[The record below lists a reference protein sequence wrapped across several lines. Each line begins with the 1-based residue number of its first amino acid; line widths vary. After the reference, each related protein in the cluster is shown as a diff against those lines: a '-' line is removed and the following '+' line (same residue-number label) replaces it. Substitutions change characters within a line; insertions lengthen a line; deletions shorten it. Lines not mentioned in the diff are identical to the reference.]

1 MANRSSWDAG
11 ETMSDAS
18 INDCKY
24 HFHFQNVSRLLVRV
38 VIGFRILLKEEQGS
52 LLPWSPCL
60 RHCKIWKAVFW
71 QQFKGLI
78 CFVPVKYT
86 TVYFISADLG
96 VCVCLSVR
104 GGNMVLWQFV
114 GWNREDWNWLHV
126 TQWMK
131 TQDECIKNSYN
142 ILKIWY
148 RLLQLYLQF

>member
-38 VIGFRILLKEEQGS
+38 VIGFRILLKEAQGS

-60 RHCKIWKAVFW
+60 RHRKIWKAVFW

-96 VCVCLSVR
+96 VCVSLGEGRKYGAVAVCRLKQR
-104 GGNMVLWQFV
+104 GLKLIACNTVD
-114 GWNREDWNWLHV
+114 EDPR
-126 TQWMK
+126 WMHK
-131 TQDECIKNSYN
+131 K
-142 ILKIWY
+142 
-148 RLLQLYLQF
+148 